1 VFALFGSGKRQDTL
15 TVVSGSLWS
24 DNSGEVSEYALILFL
39 ILVLGAGVISQT
51 GKALHRLY
59 QVVSSHQANSSATA
73 PKQK

>member
-1 VFALFGSGKRQDTL
+1 MVMFEN
-15 TVVSGSLWS
+15 LWS
-24 DNSGEVSEYALILFL
+24 DNSGGVSEYALILFL

-59 QVVSSHQANSSATA
+59 QAVSSHHANSTSAA